1 LQNLSQSMNPLLRTK
16 ITIPPITPRVVGRP
30 RLAQYLTEG
39 TQRALTLV
47 VAPAGFGKTTLA
59 ATWAQSCQ
67 MPVAWLSLQP
77 AERSPERFL
86 YYLIQALR
94 AIDPHIGKTTLALL
108 GGKSPDGALYA
119 LVNDLAEIEHDFV
132 LLLDDYHNADC
143 AEIAEIIHFLLENR
157 PAVFHLAIITRV
169 IPSLNLTRL
178 RALDQVVEI
187 TAAQL
192 RFTAAETNQFFTT
205 GMGLQLPAE
214 RLDQINQSTEGWAV
228 GMQLAALALTRQ
240 PANWPAPVI
249 QEQIVDYLA
258 EEVLQRETVEV
269 QDFLK
274 KSALFDRFCLSL
286 CVHALNSGPNPEQQQ
301 EKYQE
306 MLAYIDRANLF
317 LVPLDAKS
325 YWYRYHGLFSDFLRR
340 KMPLEQVKVIYDRA
354 SDWFESNGLI
364 DEAIQ
369 YAIQANNY
377 ERAADLLENSYID
390 ILAQGEQAAIT
401 EWTAAIPSGIL
412 DNRPRLWLAK
422 GWASIISLDRLG
434 ALAAIEKVEAMI
446 PGDQVHGRLGNELK
460 SLQILTNILSG
471 EMVAAAEI
479 SSIIRSLTERD
490 DFLRSLLYFNLGGS
504 QMFVGETAQAVN
516 SFREAVCATQ
526 ATNNP
531 LIYIMAQ
538 AALGENL
545 QLCGQLFL
553 AEHTFLQAIGFAKK
567 NLGEHTFLLG
577 YLYNNYSELLR
588 EQNRLDQALHYAEM
602 GISYCLVWQPIA
614 SLDSQIVLARL
625 LAAQGKWEESYN
637 RLELAR
643 QMMAES
649 GLTVVDEFITAHM
662 IRLMLLQGN
671 SERARYEVSIHR
683 LEENYANMLP
693 AVRAFVELVLY
704 RFKTTTASTKP
715 AAACPL
721 IEPLSEI
728 ITQAKQRQHVTR
740 MIEAL
745 ILRAYAQDSAG
756 LPTESGESLGL
767 AFSLGAH
774 SGYVRIF
781 ADEGVR
787 LMNLLEKRGKDI
799 QAPLSYL
806 EQIMG
811 IMRKE
816 VCRTTPAVVEIP
828 EGLTSLTRRELD
840 ILALLSDGKSN
851 QEIADERVLA
861 LSTVKK
867 HVSNILNKLGVTNR
881 TQAVMLAK
889 KVGWLA

>member
-1 LQNLSQSMNPLLRTK
+1 MSSLLRTK
-16 ITIPPITPRVVGRP
+16 IIIPPITPRVVGRP
-30 RLAQYLTEG
+30 RLAEYLTDG
-39 TQRALTLV
+39 TRRALTLV

-59 ATWAQSCQ
+59 ATWAQTCQ
-67 MPVAWLSLQP
+67 IPIAWLSLQP

-94 AIDPHIGKTTLALL
+94 TIDPHIGKTTLALQ
-108 GGKSPDGALYA
+108 GGKSPDGALFA

-132 LLLDDYHNADC
+132 LFLDDYHNADC
-143 AEIAEIIHFLLENR
+143 AETAEIIHFLLENR
-157 PAVFHLAIITRV
+157 PAVFHLVIITRV
-169 IPSLNLTRL
+169 TPLLNLTRM

-187 TAAQL
+187 TAAHL
-192 RFTAAETNQFFTT
+192 RFTPAETNLFFNIS
-205 GMGLQLPAE
+205 MGFQLPAE
-214 RLDQINQSTEGWAV
+214 RLDQINQSAEGWAV
-228 GMQLAALALTRQ
+228 GMQLAALALARQ
-240 PANWPAPVI
+240 PSEWPAPAI
-249 QEQIVDYLA
+249 QEQIFDYLA
-258 EEVLQRETVEV
+258 EEVLQREPVEV

-286 CVHALNSGPNPEQQQ
+286 CAHAFNSGYSP
-301 EKYQE
+301 EKYKE
-306 MLAYIDRANLF
+306 LLATIDRANLF
-317 LVPLDAKS
+317 LVPLDAENH
-325 YWYRYHGLFSDFLRR
+325 WYRYHGLFSDFLRR
-340 KMPLEQVKVIYDRA
+340 KLPIEQVNSIYDRA
-354 SDWFESNGLI
+354 SDWFESNGLV

-369 YAIQANNY
+369 YAIQAKNY

-390 ILAQGEQAAIT
+390 ILAQGEQAAIA
-401 EWTAAIPSGIL
+401 EWTAAIPNEIL

-422 GWASIISLDRLG
+422 GWAGIISLDRLE

-446 PGDQVHGRLGNELK
+446 PGDQAHGRLGNEVK
-460 SLQILTNILSG
+460 SLRILTNILSG

-504 QMFVGETAQAVN
+504 QMFIGETAQAVN

-545 QLCGQLFL
+545 QLCGELFL
-553 AEHTFLQAIGFAKK
+553 AEHTFLQAITFAKK
-567 NLGEHTFLLG
+567 SLGEHTFLLG

-625 LAAQGKWEESYN
+625 LAAQDKWEEGYN

-643 QMMAES
+643 QMMAAS
-649 GLTVVDEFITAHM
+649 GLTVVDDFITAHM

-671 SERARYEVSIHR
+671 LERARYEVSVHG
-683 LEENYANMLP
+683 LEENYANMLS
-693 AVRAFVELVLY
+693 AVREFVELVLY
-704 RFKTTTASTKP
+704 RFKTMAAGTDP
-715 AAACPL
+715 VAACLL
-721 IEPLSEI
+721 IEPLSKI
-728 ITQAKQRQHVTR
+728 IAQAKERRHVTR
-740 MIEAL
+740 LIEAL
-745 ILRAYAQDSAG
+745 ILRAYAEDSAG
-756 LPTESGESLGL
+756 LSSESGESLGL
-767 AFSLGAH
+767 ALSLGVH

-781 ADEGVR
+781 ADEGAR
-787 LMNLLEKRGKDI
+787 LLYLLEKRGKDI
-799 QAPLSYL
+799 QVPLSYL
-806 EQIMG
+806 EQILG

-816 VCRTTPAVVEIP
+816 VSRTTPTEVEIP

-881 TQAVMLAK
+881 TQAVMLAR

>member
-1 LQNLSQSMNPLLRTK
+1 MSSLLRTK
-16 ITIPPITPRVVGRP
+16 IIIPPITPRVVGRP
-30 RLAQYLTEG
+30 RLAEYLTEG
-39 TQRALTLV
+39 TRRALTLV

-59 ATWAQSCQ
+59 ATWAQTCQ

-94 AIDPHIGKTTLALL
+94 TIDPHIGQTTLALL
-108 GGKSPDGALYA
+108 GRKSPDGALFA

-132 LLLDDYHNADC
+132 LCLDDYHNADC
-143 AEIAEIIHFLLENR
+143 PEIAELIQFLLENR
-157 PAVFHLAIITRV
+157 PPVFHLMIIARV
-169 IPSLNLTRL
+169 IPSLNLTRW
-178 RALDQVVEI
+178 RALDQAVEI
-187 TAAQL
+187 TAVHL
-192 RFTAAETNQFFTT
+192 RFSSAETNLFFNTSL
-205 GMGLQLPAE
+205 GLQLPAE
-214 RLDQINQSTEGWAV
+214 RLYQISQTTEGWAV
-228 GMQLAALALTRQ
+228 GMQLAALALARQ
-240 PANWPAPVI
+240 PADWPAPAI
-249 QEQIVDYLA
+249 QEQIFDYLA
-258 EEVLQRETVEV
+258 EEVLQREPVEV
-269 QDFLK
+269 QDFLQ
-274 KSALFDRFCLSL
+274 KSALFDRFSVSL
-286 CVHALNSGPNPEQQQ
+286 CAHALNSGRNLEQ
-301 EKYQE
+301 EKEKYRE
-306 MLAYIDRANLF
+306 LLAYVDRANLF
-317 LVPLDAKS
+317 LVPLDTKS
-325 YWYRYHGLFSDFLRR
+325 YWYRYHALFSDFLRC
-340 KMPLEQVKVIYDRA
+340 KLPGEQVNSIYDRA
-354 SDWFESNGLI
+354 SKWFESNGLV

-369 YAIQANNY
+369 YAIQAKNY
-377 ERAADLLENSYID
+377 ERAADLLESSYIN
-390 ILAQGEQAAIT
+390 ILAQGEQAAIA
-401 EWTAAIPSGIL
+401 EWTAAIPNEIL
-412 DNRPRLWLAK
+412 DKRPRLWLAK
-422 GWASIISLDRLG
+422 GWAGIIALDRLE

-446 PGDQVHGRLGNELK
+446 PGDQARSRLGNEVK
-460 SLQILTNILSG
+460 SLRILTNILSG

-479 SSIIRSLTERD
+479 SSILRSLTERD

-504 QMFVGETAQAVN
+504 QMFIGETAQAVD

-526 ATNNP
+526 AMNNP

-545 QLCGQLFL
+545 QLCGELFL
-553 AEHTFLQAIGFAKK
+553 AEHTFLEAITFAKK
-567 NLGEHTFLLG
+567 SLGEHTFLLG

-588 EQNRLDQALHYAEM
+588 EQNRIDQALHYAEM

-625 LAAQGKWEESYN
+625 LAAQGRWEESYN

-649 GLTVVDEFITAHM
+649 GLTVVDDFITAHM
-662 IRLMLLQGN
+662 IRLILLQGN
-671 SERARYEVSIHR
+671 LERARYEVSTHR
-683 LEENYANMLP
+683 LEVNYANMLP
-693 AVRAFVELVLY
+693 AVREFIELVLY
-704 RFKTTTASTKP
+704 RFEIMAASTDP

-721 IEPLSEI
+721 IEPLSKVI
-728 ITQAKQRQHVTR
+728 AQAKQRQHVTR

-756 LPTESGESLGL
+756 LSSDSNESLGL

-781 ADEGVR
+781 ADEGAR
-787 LMNLLEKRGKDI
+787 LLNLLEKRGQDI

-806 EQIMG
+806 EQISG

-816 VCRTTPAVVEIP
+816 ISRTTPTAVDIP

-867 HVSNILNKLGVTNR
+867 HVSNILNKLGVANR
-881 TQAVMLAK
+881 TQAVMLAR
-889 KVGWLA
+889 KVGWLV